1 MNYFSIANFPYKYS
15 NIASEMF
22 YSSISAEFLRNGRP
36 TSSCNGFCSTILE
49 NHDEIGVNTQ
59 GTELNIIIISLSKIV
74 FRHTEDFLK
83 FKVKQE
89 DIIKSITSEVSC
101 NKCLMKRV
109 GN

>member
-22 YSSISAEFLRNGRP
+22 YSSISAEFLRISRP
-36 TSSCNGFCSTILE
+36 TSSCNGFCSTVLE
-49 NHDEIGVNTQ
+49 NHEETGINTQ
-59 GTELNIIIISLSKIV
+59 GTELDIIIVSLSKIV
-74 FRHTEDFLK
+74 FRHTETFLK

-101 NKCLMKRV
+101 NRCLMFNV
-109 GN
+109 

>member
-1 MNYFSIANFPYKYS
+1 MNFFSIANFTYKYS

-22 YSSISAEFLRNGRP
+22 YSSISAEFLRIGRP

-49 NHDEIGVNTQ
+49 NHDEICINTQ

-89 DIIKSITSEVSC
+89 DILKVLLWKFLVTDV
-101 NKCLMKRV
+101 
-109 GN
+109 